1 MDVGYNNASGFP
13 TVYPEIAK
21 QPAVDL
27 DDSGIQGVRIYIV
40 VEDELLDS
48 PGGALGAEQK
58 RAALACATGTSPE
71 FGDTSAPDS
80 RATEDLGWRSEETAR
95 ERCY

>member
-1 MDVGYNNASGFP
+1 MGEDDRYVADFGYDGIGSVQFALQKMVRMDMDVGYNNASGLP

-27 DDSGIQGVRIYIV
+27 DDSGVQGVRIYIV

-48 PGGALGAEQK
+48 PGGAIGAE
-58 RAALACATGTSPE
+58 
-71 FGDTSAPDS
+71 
-80 RATEDLGWRSEETAR
+80 
-95 ERCY
+95 